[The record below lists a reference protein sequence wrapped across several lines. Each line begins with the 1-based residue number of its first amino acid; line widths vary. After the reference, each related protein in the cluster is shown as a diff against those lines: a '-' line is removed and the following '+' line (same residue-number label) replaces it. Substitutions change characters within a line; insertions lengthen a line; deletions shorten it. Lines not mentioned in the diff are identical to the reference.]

1 MEHISGV
8 IRNITFDV
16 GSKKECSICGKEYKQ
31 IMVGKEPF
39 RIKCYEA
46 QCTCEKEAAVK
57 ADKEREERERREIS
71 AALLAKRFDNSMMSK
86 RLMKM
91 DFEILNPEQ
100 NVKEI
105 EFCKKYV
112 RAFNIET
119 SEGIQLLG
127 NTGTGKSSLMA
138 CICNNLI
145 KRGYNCLF
153 TTLSALLSDFVQYSG
168 EHFGSISNKLNW
180 LIKYDFIVLDDI
192 GRENITDK
200 RKEILFQI
208 IDTLYNEEKIIAFT
222 ANPEMLLKLKQ
233 DKELAAILD
242 RIKSLCPH
250 VLKFSGESL
259 R

>member
-1 MEHISGV
+1 MELIGGV
-8 IRNITFDV
+8 IRNITV
-16 GSKKECSICGKEYKQ
+16 AQKTQCSICGKEYKQ
-31 IMVGKEPF
+31 ITVGKEPF
-39 RIKCYEA
+39 QFTCYEA
-46 QCTCEKEAAVK
+46 QCDCEKKAAAQ
-57 ADKEREERERREIS
+57 ADMEREERERREI
-71 AALLAKRFDNSMMSK
+71 AAAILTKRFDNSMMSK

-91 DFEILNPEQ
+91 DFEVLNPSQ

-112 RAFNIET
+112 KTFNTET
-119 SEGIQLLG
+119 SKGIQLLG

-138 CICNNLI
+138 CICNSLI
-145 KRGYNCLF
+145 KMGYNCLF

-180 LIKYDFIVLDDI
+180 LLKYDFIVLDDI
-192 GRENITDK
+192 GRESITDK

-208 IDTLYNEEKIIAFT
+208 IDTLYNEEKIIAYT
-222 ANPEMLLKLKQ
+222 ANPEMLVKLKHDQ
-233 DKELAAILD
+233 ELAAILD

-250 VLKFSGESL
+250 VLKFNGNSL